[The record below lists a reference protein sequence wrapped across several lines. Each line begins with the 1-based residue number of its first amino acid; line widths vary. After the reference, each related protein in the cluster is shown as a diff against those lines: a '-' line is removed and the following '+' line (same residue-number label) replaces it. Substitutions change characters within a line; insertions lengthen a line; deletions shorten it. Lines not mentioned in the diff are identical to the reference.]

1 MKKSIRI
8 ITLFLALIA
17 FALMAMGSGSS
28 SSNDKKSTP
37 EPAAVSTKSTPQPS
51 NTPETAAPVNA
62 DSSANYSLSL
72 KIRSDDNLMFST
84 YDITIS
90 LDSTEIGSVANGKTF
105 EYSANISGGEHTL
118 DFCKSGASSPKCSKT
133 IVITEDTAYSC
144 LLKHGSSSI
153 EITNEK
159 AEKKTDT
166 KPSQS
171 SDIPTT
177 ADSTAESQTAPSID
191 PNASYQLLLI
201 IHSEDNLFFSTY
213 DIAISVDG
221 KELGTVANGETF
233 SDSIDVSGGEHTLVF
248 NKSGDAGLK
257 SERTITVSEST
268 TYYCDLKHESDTI
281 SIRNESIETVA
292 NSSFEVPDVT
302 GITLEEAENKLKSI
316 GFINISAEPADEIE
330 VHKNWLVSSQSVAAG
345 STLIKYENITL
356 ECIHLDEYFQNIY
369 KGKNINEVLELA
381 SQYGHSLEYHTLEWE
396 DLSSQIPSM
405 DSETKNNWIVLNAF
419 QNSAT
424 EASLI
429 MTYIGETVP
438 ETTPT
443 PTTPAPV
450 KKNTAKYH
458 SSGDRDIAKKGN
470 TGVYAYEIE
479 DGLGLSYYIIDFDE
493 GYVYSFH
500 DRDSSICDRYKIDSG
515 DLNTSL
521 VFTVHEGD
529 QVWQEKLYFKW
540 ANMPD
545 TLININGRGQDCK
558 FTTTNLA
565 DALARRDKK
574 TISDK

>member
-8 ITLFLALIA
+8 ITLFLALTV

-118 DFCKSGASSPKCSKT
+118 DFCKSGASSPKCSKK

-159 AEKKTDT
+159 TEKKADT

-191 PNASYQLLLI
+191 PNSSYQLLLN

-213 DIAISVDG
+213 DIAISIDG

-438 ETTPT
+438 ETTP
-443 PTTPAPV
+443 APV
-450 KKNTAKYH
+450 ETQPSTPSISNSEVIANLNNLLSTSLKVGEYNVRIDGFILYI
-458 SSGDRDIAKKGN
+458 DIFPTGFYNAVQGALQYDINAINAWNGLVNDAKKFSN
-470 TGVYAYEIE
+470 SLSSDVHQNLNRK
-479 DGLGLSYYIIDFDE
+479 DLMVVLSYCNENNHSEIA
-493 GYVYSFH
+493 
-500 DRDSSICDRYKIDSG
+500 
-515 DLNTSL
+515 L
-521 VFTVHEGD
+521 VVSDG
-529 QVWQEKLYFKW
+529 VVLYDIV
-540 ANMPD
+540 NQ
-545 TLININGRGQDCK
+545 IN
-558 FTTTNLA
+558 L
-565 DALARRDKK
+565 L
-574 TISDK
+574 